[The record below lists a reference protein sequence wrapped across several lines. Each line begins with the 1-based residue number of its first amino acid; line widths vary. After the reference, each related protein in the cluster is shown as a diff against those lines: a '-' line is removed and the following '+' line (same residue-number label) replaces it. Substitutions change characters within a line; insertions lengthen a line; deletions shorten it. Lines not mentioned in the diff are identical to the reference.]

1 LQDIMKELH
10 ESACSDG
17 WDGAVLREHILCHKR
32 RLKYINEAESD
43 DFSGKR

>member
-1 LQDIMKELH
+1 MKDLH

-17 WDGAVLREHILCHKR
+17 WDGAVLGRDILFHKR

-43 DFSGKR
+43 DFSGKK